1 MGHGRDRFL
10 FTQITLT
17 VSLLTRIEHENSHL
31 QSARKFQRTLVM
43 LRVHEGVHSTRVF
56 QNSYSKKYTEHQIRS
71 SHGSR
76 TRRNETRTSH
86 CSSTRRDHAGLH
98 TVCVRKPSNFALL
111 RVRGSN
117 RRVNSHGSTCADT
130 NLFLAEFTKR
140 GRCDNQQS

>member
-86 CSSTRRDHAGLH
+86 CSSTRRDHARTSH
-98 TVCVRKPSNFALL
+98 CVREETKQLRTAPSARIKQKGQFA
-111 RVRGSN
+111 RFDVRGHKLVLG
-117 RRVNSHGSTCADT
+117 RVYQAGSV
-130 NLFLAEFTKR
+130 R
-140 GRCDNQQS
+140 